1 MFLHRLSTN
10 GCYSLV
16 DMQLRFDEVK
26 ATQIACMFLR
36 LRGGRMHYIKLIK
49 LLYLLDREALDRWGI
64 PVTTDH
70 FASMDHGPIVS
81 RIFNLITDDKPTPVW
96 GKYVSAPL
104 GDHEIELR
112 KDSVPISTDRLSV
125 AEENLVREIFEQF
138 GHRNRWDLI
147 NNHMHKLPEWRDP
160 EGSSI
165 PIHIRQVL
173 MALGHNR
180 DDIAAILRELRTE
193 TVSQQILSPAI

>member
-1 MFLHRLSTN
+1 
-10 GCYSLV
+10 
-16 DMQLRFDEVK
+16 MQLRFDEAK

-70 FASMDHGPIVS
+70 FASMEHGPVVS
-81 RIFNLITDDKPTPVW
+81 RIFNLITDDKPTPFW
-96 GKYVSAPL
+96 GRYVSAPL

-112 KDSVPISTDRLSV
+112 KDSDPISTDRLSS
-125 AEENLVREIFEQF
+125 AEEKLIEEIFGQF

-147 NNHMHKLPEWRDP
+147 ENHMHKLPEWKGP
-160 EGSSI
+160 EGSSF
-165 PIHIRQVL
+165 PIHIRQIL
-173 MALGHNR
+173 LALGHSSAEIR
-180 DDIAAILRELRTE
+180 ATLHELRTE
-193 TVSQQILSPAI
+193 DFAQQILSPAI